1 MLPFFQWCEN
11 TAVGKGIRDSFW
23 LFPTI
28 EAVHLIGLA
37 LIGGA
42 VLILNLR
49 LLGIGFE
56 RQPIARVARD
66 AWPWLVGSLVA
77 MIATGVPLFLSEAVK
92 CYYSPAFW
100 IKMTSLAMAILF
112 TFTVHRRVAMLDES
126 RLQPITRRV
135 VAAISLTLWLGV
147 GIGGRWIGFS

>member
-1 MLPFFQWCEN
+1 MLPFFQWCEG
-11 TAVGKGIRDSFW
+11 TAIGKGIRDSSW

-77 MIATGVPLFLSEAVK
+77 MIATGIPLFLSEAIK

-100 IKMTSLAMAILF
+100 IKMASLAMAIIF
-112 TFTVHRRVAMLDES
+112 TFTVHRRVMFDEL
-126 RLQPITRRV
+126 RLQPAARRV